1 MHLFAFANGLAFAE
15 PAQLR
20 YFINEVKYKIDRG
33 VLSQTNGQ
41 ILIDSANDIINS
53 LSNRVR

>member
-1 MHLFAFANGLAFAE
+1 MHLFAFANDLAFAE

>member
-1 MHLFAFANGLAFAE
+1 MGLSVGNPFAV

-20 YFINEVKYKIDRG
+20 YFNNQVQDKIDRR
-33 VLSQTNGQ
+33 VISSTNGK

-53 LSNRVR
+53 LSNQVR